1 MTSLVAAAAFAIFI
15 WWFSTGLVLLLNRLS
30 RTGVRA
36 SQTAST
42 LLLVG
47 ALYGLRHTAGQTDL
61 ASAYCAFTC
70 ALLAWGWNELSFLTG
85 WITGPRKTAISP
97 KLAGWPRFVES
108 VRAILWHEIGILL
121 VGGLIIA
128 LTWQQPNQIG
138 TGTFLVLWLLRT
150 SAKLNLFWGVRNL
163 SEQFLPAHL
172 AYLESF
178 FRRRAM
184 NAFWPVS
191 VAAAC
196 AGLAWLILRALDP
209 ATTAPQA
216 VGLTLVST
224 LLAMAIIEHLML
236 VLPLDTTALWRWAL
250 RADRKPQARD
260 PSFTAHLR
268 SHPPLP

>member
-1 MTSLVAAAAFAIFI
+1 MTSPLVAVAFAVFI

-36 SQTAST
+36 SQTLST

-47 ALYGLRHTAGQTDL
+47 ALYGLNHTAGQTDL

-85 WITGPRKTAISP
+85 WITGPRRTAITRELS
-97 KLAGWPRFVES
+97 GWPRFVES
-108 VRAILWHEIGILL
+108 VRAILWHEVGILA
-121 VGGLIIA
+121 VGGIIIA
-128 LTWQQPNQIG
+128 LTWGRPNQIG
-138 TGTFLVLWLLRT
+138 TATFLVLWLLRT

-178 FRRRAM
+178 FRRRTM
-184 NAFWPVS
+184 NAFWPFS
-191 VAAAC
+191 VLVAC
-196 AGLAWLILRALDP
+196 GALAWLVARAFDP
-209 ATTAPQA
+209 ANAAAQT
-216 VGLTLVST
+216 VGLTLVGT
-224 LLAMAIIEHLML
+224 LLTLAIVEHLML

-250 RADRKPQARD
+250 RTDKRPGLG
-260 PSFTAHLR
+260 PTALR
-268 SHPPLP
+268 PRP

>member
-1 MTSLVAAAAFAIFI
+1 MTSAWQAWCARQASRPSPHASITPAAATAFA
-15 WWFSTGLVLLLNRLS
+15 LL
-30 RTGVRA
+30 
-36 SQTAST
+36 
-42 LLLVG
+42 
-47 ALYGLRHTAGQTDL
+47 
-61 ASAYCAFTC
+61 
-70 ALLAWGWNELSFLTG
+70 
-85 WITGPRKTAISP
+85 
-97 KLAGWPRFVES
+97 
-108 VRAILWHEIGILL
+108 
-121 VGGLIIA
+121 GGLIVA
-128 LTWQQPNQIG
+128 LTWQQPNQVG

-163 SEQFLPAHL
+163 SEQFLPTHL

-196 AGLAWLILRALDP
+196 AALAWLVARALDP

-224 LLAMAIIEHLML
+224 LLAMAIVEHLML

-250 RADRKPQARD
+250 RADKRGQA
-260 PSFTAHLR
+260 FTAGLR
-268 SHPPLP
+268 SQPPLP

>member
-1 MTSLVAAAAFAIFI
+1 MTSLAVAVAFAVFI

-36 SQTAST
+36 SQSLSS

-47 ALYGLRHTAGQTDL
+47 ALYGLNHTTNQTDL

-85 WITGPRKTAISP
+85 WITGPRKSAISP
-97 KLAGWPRFVES
+97 ELQGWPRFMES
-108 VRAILWHEIGILL
+108 VRAILWHEIALL
-121 VGGLIIA
+121 VVGAVIIA
-128 LTWQQPNQIG
+128 LTWGHPNQIG
-138 TGTFLVLWLLRT
+138 TGTYLVLWLLRT

-191 VAAAC
+191 VVTASG
-196 AGLAWLILRALDP
+196 GLAWLIARAMDP
-209 ATTAPQA
+209 AATAPQA

-224 LLAMAIIEHLML
+224 LLAMAIVEHLML

-250 RADRKPQARD
+250 RADKRGQTF
-260 PSFTAHLR
+260 SSNLR